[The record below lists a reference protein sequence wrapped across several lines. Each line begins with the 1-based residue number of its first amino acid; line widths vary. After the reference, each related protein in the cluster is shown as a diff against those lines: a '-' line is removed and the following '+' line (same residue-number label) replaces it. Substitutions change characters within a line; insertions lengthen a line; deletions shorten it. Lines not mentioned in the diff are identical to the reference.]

1 MRGLASFLLLVATL
15 GVGAPSWAELAL
27 PLPPGAEQTARTTTP
42 YATYALPV
50 GPWENGKTPAITLT
64 GVLTQQAWRL
74 PATGPDTLKLAES
87 LRAGLVTQGYGAI
100 FACATDACGGF
111 DFRYETDF
119 LPEPEMHV
127 DLSDFRYLSAV
138 RGQGPKAE
146 YVGLM
151 VSRAGDTGFVQLTH
165 IGGTELPASVPLTPP
180 SSGATASVKTEPS
193 ALRPAGSADVPA
205 LADALENVG
214 HIVLPGLHFASGSAE
229 LQGVDPESLHEVAAY
244 LQANPEARLLIVGH
258 TDVSGGLEAN
268 VVLSRQRAQAVVD
281 RLIADYGVSPGQLG
295 AEGAGPLAPLTTN
308 LTPEGREKN
317 RRVEAV
323 LSSTR

>member
-1 MRGLASFLLLVATL
+1 MRGRAYFLLLAAALWT
-15 GVGAPSWAELAL
+15 GAPAWAELAL
-27 PLPPGAEQTARTTTP
+27 PLPPGAEQTAHTTTP

-165 IGGTELPASVPLTPP
+165 IGGTEVPASVPVP
-180 SSGATASVKTEPS
+180 SPLSSPDASSDTGSS
-193 ALRPAGSADVPA
+193 ALRPVSPAVVPA
-205 LADALENVG
+205 LADALESMG
-214 HIVLPGLHFASGSAE
+214 HIVLPGLTFASGSAT
-229 LQGVDPESLHEVAAY
+229 LQQADAESLKALAEF
-244 LQANPEARLLIVGH
+244 LNARPKARVLIVGH
-258 TDVSGGLEAN
+258 TDASGGLDAN
-268 VVLSRQRAQAVVD
+268 ISLSRQRAQAVVD